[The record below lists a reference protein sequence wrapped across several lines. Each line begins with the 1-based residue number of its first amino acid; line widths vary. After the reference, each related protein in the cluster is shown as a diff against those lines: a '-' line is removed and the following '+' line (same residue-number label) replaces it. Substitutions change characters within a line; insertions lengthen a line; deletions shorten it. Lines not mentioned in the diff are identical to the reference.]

1 MKYRNHKNAE
11 AVSRFWNKP
20 LDRPDWYRVQA
31 QSDDETEILIY
42 DVIGWPYNDASEL
55 IRSLKDIKSKSILV
69 RINSPGG
76 DVFDGTAIFN
86 ALQSHES
93 KVVTRIEGLAA
104 SMASVIAMA
113 GKEVQAYKNTMLMI
127 HNAWTFAAGDHA
139 ELREVADL
147 LEKID
152 GNLLDIYHG
161 KTKAKAGKREIKQM
175 MDDETWMTAE
185 EAKEKGFVNTIIES
199 GAAAKAEFD
208 LSIFGNVPDDLI
220 RAQKPPTERQLE
232 RALRDAGLSRADAKA
247 LLAGR
252 REHDARAMDEVKAAL
267 NKTLKIIGG

>member
-1 MKYRNHKNAE
+1 
-11 AVSRFWNKP
+11 
-20 LDRPDWYRVQA
+20 
-31 QSDDETEILIY
+31 
-42 DVIGWPYNDASEL
+42 
-55 IRSLKDIKSKSILV
+55 
-69 RINSPGG
+69 
-76 DVFDGTAIFN
+76 
-86 ALQSHES
+86 
-93 KVVTRIEGLAA
+93 
-104 SMASVIAMA
+104 
-113 GKEVQAYKNTMLMI
+113 
-127 HNAWTFAAGDHA
+127 
-139 ELREVADL
+139 
-147 LEKID
+147 
-152 GNLLDIYHG
+152 
-161 KTKAKAGKREIKQM
+161 